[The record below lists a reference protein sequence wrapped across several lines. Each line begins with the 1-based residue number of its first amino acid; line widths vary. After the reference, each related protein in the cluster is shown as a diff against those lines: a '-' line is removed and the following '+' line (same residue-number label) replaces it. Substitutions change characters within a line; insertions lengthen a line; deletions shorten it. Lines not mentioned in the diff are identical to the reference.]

1 MDEVSFNLIR
11 FNWTPPD
18 RFDVAGAWTGVDKGG
33 LSSVVLVLHAPGS
46 IHRLEPL
53 RGPSNATRHW
63 SAVFAWSGD
72 PESVE
77 RAALVLG
84 DSLVVE
90 LPFDNSKQL
99 RRGFKRTRLPV
110 RELQQETTAGAVP
123 AADPDVLA
131 LHAAMVTAQDE
142 AAKAIS
148 DAERATHER
157 VQQEKEI
164 ARLRES
170 MSSLRR
176 LTETALEKEREA
188 ARAVSSQLEEA
199 RVEIERL
206 ETRLDEL
213 AGESQEHSERT
224 QTALRDTRARLA
236 AAEADLTRREHSDA
250 ALDRAEAEVERL
262 QSKLVAVRT
271 AVEQTLNGRDGLA
284 G

>member
-1 MDEVSFNLIR
+1 
-11 FNWTPPD
+11 
-18 RFDVAGAWTGVDKGG
+18 VAGAWTGVDKGG

-63 SAVFAWSGD
+63 SAVFAWSGN

-123 AADPDVLA
+123 AADSDVLA

-148 DAERATHER
+148 DAERATHDR
-157 VQQEKEI
+157 VRQEKEI

-236 AAEADLTRREHSDA
+236 AAEADLTRRENSAA
-250 ALDRAEAEVERL
+250 ALERAEAEVERL